1 MEIEVIS
8 VDEETGRV
16 ELELDNEAQA
26 LLIEVGINK
35 VLSDKLEK
43 ILNENN

>member
-8 VDEETGRV
+8 IDEETGRV

-26 LLIEVGINK
+26 WLVEVGINK
-35 VLSDKLEK
+35 VLSEK
-43 ILNENN
+43 EVLNENN